1 MQVTII
7 EFSPTGGT
15 HKVAAALAQALGEAR
30 ATIDLCNRKLAFD
43 ALEVNAESIA
53 VVAAPAFAGR
63 VPELAAERLKAIN
76 GNGAKAVVVAVYG
89 GRAFE
94 DTMVELADL
103 CAAAN
108 MQVIAGVA
116 GLAQHS
122 ILPQYAT
129 DRPNELDV
137 EALQAIAQQ
146 IAEHLAT
153 GNASAPMLPGN
164 RPYKKAGG
172 AILVPKTS
180 SACTQCKLCAQNCP
194 AGAIDMSDCT
204 KTDKNLCIGCMRCL
218 RECPDQARSV
228 SSVMTAV
235 AAKAIKKECSVPK
248 SVELFIS

>member
-1 MQVTII
+1 MEVTII

-15 HKVAAALAQALGEAR
+15 HKVAETLAQALGEVR
-30 ATIDLCNRKLAFD
+30 ATIDLCDRKLAFE
-43 ALEVNAESIA
+43 AFEVSADSIA

-63 VPELAAERLKAIN
+63 VPELAAQRLRAVN
-76 GNGAKAVVVAVYG
+76 GNGAKAVAVAVYG

-94 DTMVELADL
+94 DTLVELADL
-103 CAAAN
+103 CTEAN

-137 EALQAIAQQ
+137 EALQAAAQQ
-146 IAEHLAT
+146 IAELIAKEDA
-153 GNASAPMLPGN
+153 GVPALPGE

-172 AILVPKTS
+172 AVLVPKTS

-194 AGAIDMSDCT
+194 AGAIDIDDCK
-204 KTDKNLCIGCMRCL
+204 KTDKKLCIGCMRCV
-218 RECPDQARSV
+218 RECPEQARSV

-235 AAKAIKKECSVPK
+235 AAKAIKKECSEPK
-248 SVELFIS
+248 SVELFIG